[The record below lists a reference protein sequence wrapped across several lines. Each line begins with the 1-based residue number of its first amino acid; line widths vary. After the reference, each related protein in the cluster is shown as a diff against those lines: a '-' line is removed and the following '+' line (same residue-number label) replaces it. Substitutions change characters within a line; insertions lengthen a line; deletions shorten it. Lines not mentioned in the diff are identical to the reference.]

1 MANKDDRNAMNVSGP
16 WYVDSTCIA
25 CGLCVG
31 AAPANFKFSED
42 GSTALVYSQ
51 PASSGELEAS
61 AEALSSCPVEAI
73 GNDG

>member
-1 MANKDDRNAMNVSGP
+1 MANKDDRNALNVPGP
-16 WYVDSTCIA
+16 WYVDSACIA

-31 AAPANFKFSED
+31 AAPGNFKFSED
-42 GSTALVYSQ
+42 GSTALVFSQ
-51 PASSGELEAS
+51 PASPAELAAS